1 MIDKITNLNKRWVI
15 DQYFEKYANK
25 ISYQQIW
32 EEYRFYFMKDKDTYS
47 IGKLEAEIKQHCP
60 ELFSGE
66 KIHASSIS

>member
-1 MIDKITNLNKRWVI
+1 MNKRWVI
-15 DQYFEKYANK
+15 DKYFEKYAEK
-25 ISYQQIW
+25 IGYRQLW

-47 IGKLEAEIKQHCP
+47 LSKLESEIKHYCP